1 MLKRSQTPADPHAA
15 KAVRRAI
22 DADDDSDAAVLARVA
37 AGDRVAFETLYR
49 RYFPRLHRFL
59 ERMTRRP
66 HLVEEALND
75 TMLVVWRK
83 AASFTAQSQVSTWVF
98 AIAYRKAL
106 KAMQRFDEPVADDD
120 DDEESAG
127 GMAQRQSEDHAQ
139 SPFPAPD
146 AALLQQQLRA
156 ALQVAVAR
164 MSVEHRAVIELTYY
178 HGCPYGEIADIMG
191 CPVDTVKTRM
201 FHARRRLRNLIG
213 PRREDL
219 P

>member
-1 MLKRSQTPADPHAA
+1 MVKRSQTLAGTHGAEVAQPATHVDEGN
-15 KAVRRAI
+15 
-22 DADDDSDAAVLARVA
+22 DNAVLARVA
-37 AGDRVAFETLYR
+37 AGDRAAFETLYR

-83 AASFTAQSQVSTWVF
+83 AASFSGQSQVSTWVF

-106 KAMQRFDEPVADDD
+106 KAMQRFDDPIADDD
-120 DDEESAG
+120 DDENGFANGAQQQGEDG
-127 GMAQRQSEDHAQ
+127 GHAW
-139 SPFPAPD
+139 FPAPD
-146 AALLQQQLRA
+146 AALLHEQLRA
-156 ALQVAVAR
+156 TLQEAVGR
-164 MSVEHRAVIELTYY
+164 MSLEHRAVIELTYY
-178 HGCPYGEIADIMG
+178 HGCPYREIADIMD

-201 FHARRRLRNLIG
+201 FHARRRLRHLIG

>member
-1 MLKRSQTPADPHAA
+1 MLKRSQTLVDPHTA
-15 KAVRRAI
+15 KAASSAGV
-22 DADDDSDAAVLARVA
+22 ADDDNDAAVLARVA
-37 AGDRVAFETLYR
+37 AGDRAAFETLYR

-59 ERMTRRP
+59 DRMTRRP
-66 HLVEEALND
+66 HLVDEALND

-106 KAMQRFDEPVADDD
+106 KALQRFDDPIADDD
-120 DDEESAG
+120 DDENGTWSI
-127 GMAQRQSEDHAQ
+127 AQRQDEDSAHG
-139 SPFPAPD
+139 SFPAPD
-146 AALLQQQLRA
+146 AALLQQQLRT
-156 ALQVAVAR
+156 ALQDAVAR

-178 HGCPYGEIADIMG
+178 HGCPYREIADIMG

-201 FHARRRLRNLIG
+201 FHARRRLRHLIG